1 MPEQLPGM
9 NVLAVMMQLP
19 ADVMDLA
26 TRQITE
32 TVDTFGAGIQRMGAE
47 LAVPPDIAGLALPP
61 LPGMAPAAAPPAA
74 APPVAVARGRAPV
87 SGVQARAL
95 TRLGTRPK
103 LIV

>member
-9 NVLAVMMQLP
+9 NVLAVIMQAP
-19 ADVMDLA
+19 ADIMELA

-32 TVDTFGAGIQRMGAE
+32 TVDIFGAGVQRMGAE

-74 APPVAVARGRAPV
+74 APPAATRGRAPV
-87 SGVQARAL
+87 SGVQALSL
-95 TRLGTRPK
+95 TRRGVRPK